1 MTFLRLTTL
10 PRRHRLSA
18 AALAL
23 SFAVPF
29 TVTFDRAGTGAVT
42 APASPASARPA
53 SVASSTRPAAARPA
67 LAAAASIADARG
79 DMKDGSIETFA
90 GPTIDGDPASGLD
103 LTSFDPTIGR
113 PFATTDDGAIV
124 FVARNQIFRIG
135 TDAVVHRLG
144 GTGIP
149 VDSGDDGPAVAA
161 GFVDIRHLDLDAAGN
176 VVVTQVR
183 SAVEPAYGP
192 STVRLRRIDIAAGT
206 VTTIAEIE
214 RRACPASV
222 LATVPTCVVKDA
234 RWGRDGSVYLQLGTT
249 NDPTA
254 SPSPID
260 ELDRVA
266 VLRPGATAPTLL
278 AGNGTPFCPS
288 APSTGT
294 ATDVAFC
301 GFDVAPGDSGEL
313 YAIQPGPAEA
323 NRRIVKI
330 GTDGEVSPVAGKA
343 DGSTGDGVAA
353 LTARL
358 DDAHDLQVTSAG
370 ALFFAVSDGS
380 ACCTIRRISGG
391 TVDTVAGAGSSTD
404 NGVPTKT
411 SVASAEFAVSR
422 GGGRLAELVAI
433 GAPARKVFRSAGV
446 GGTVRTVTGRTA
458 FSGVLPRPAGVLCAP
473 GCGEWSDSIAIGPDD
488 SVFVRTGTDL
498 VRIDPDGNV
507 TRALPN
513 GLRISVYSAFTTAPD
528 GTLFYIEPDPQ
539 SDTPLGGV
547 LAALHPDGSVQRGVL
562 LNSAHKSGALA
573 ADGDGNV
580 YQIVGD
586 TVVKYVDVNG
596 FFQYDGKVA
605 GGASC
610 DSPTAACAGADG
622 QPAAE
627 VPLFGPTDI
636 EVDSA
641 GRLHIVE
648 TDGAMVRRVEANG
661 TIRRIA
667 GTGVPGTSGDGG
679 QARVAK
685 LERPTGI
692 SVGPFDWIYVADAA
706 GSVVRRIKPSGLITT
721 VAGNGTATGSTRA
734 GTAVKDSLVA
744 PIRLAV
750 DSGLY
755 TYVLDAGS
763 SSVRRIA
770 PGQDPDVLP
779 TPSISQDS
787 HFVAV
792 PPTRILDTRSN
803 LGGKGPLAAKGQLSL
818 TVTGAHGDAVEVP
831 AEATAVAMN
840 VTITEAAA
848 PGFVQVFPTDDAEV
862 GDSSNLNVERRGQT
876 LPNLVITRIGTKGT
890 VTFYT
895 QGGGQLVA
903 DLVGYFVPVPG
914 PVADGRYNAL
924 TPTRILDTRSG
935 LGQDAAHKPAAR
947 ESVALAV
954 LGAGG
959 VPADGVSAVV
969 MNVTATEATAPGFVQ
984 VIPTGGATALGAS
997 SNLNVTAAGQT
1008 IPNLVIVPVG
1018 ADGTVTL
1025 YTQNGT
1031 HLVADVAGW
1040 FTDDTADP
1048 SETGQFVATTPQ
1060 RLTDT
1065 RGSDGKG
1072 VRPAAAASVVV
1083 EPIRLTKAVLGAPD
1097 GQVSAV
1103 FANITA
1109 TEAAAAGY
1117 VQGFPTG
1124 QAEPGS
1130 SSNLNLERRDQT
1142 IANAAVLTLGNGDAF
1157 TLFTQNGTHL
1167 VADMAGWF
1175 KK

>member
-53 SVASSTRPAAARPA
+53 SDASILPTV
-67 LAAAASIADARG
+67 AAASVADARA
-79 DMKDGSIETFA
+79 DMDDGAIETFA

-103 LTSFDPTIGR
+103 LSSFDPTIGR

-135 TDAVVHRLG
+135 TDAVVHRVG
-144 GTGIP
+144 GTGLP
-149 VDSGDDGPAVAA
+149 VDSGDGGQAVAA

-183 SAVEPAYGP
+183 AAVEPAYGP
-192 STVRLRRIDIAAGT
+192 AAVRVRRIDIAAGT
-206 VTTIAEIE
+206 VTTIAEIG

-222 LATVPTCVVKDA
+222 LATAPTCVVKDA

-249 NDPTA
+249 NDPTV

-260 ELDRVA
+260 ELDRMA
-266 VLRPGATAPTLL
+266 VLRPGATTPTLL

-294 ATDVAFC
+294 ATNIAFC
-301 GFDVAPGDSGEL
+301 GFDVAPGDGGEL

-330 GTDGEVSPVAGKA
+330 GADGEVSPVAGKA

-391 TVDTVAGAGSSTD
+391 TVDTVAGAGSSSD

-507 TRALPN
+507 ARALPN

-528 GTLFYIEPDPQ
+528 GTLFYVEPDPQ
-539 SDTPLGGV
+539 SDTPFGGV

-636 EVDSA
+636 DVDSA

-692 SVGPFDWIYVADAA
+692 SVGPFDWIYIADAA
-706 GSVVRRIKPSGLITT
+706 GSVVRRIKPNGLINT
-721 VAGNGTATGSTRA
+721 VAGDGTATG
-734 GTAVKDSLVA
+734 TARVGSAIANTLVA
-744 PIRLAV
+744 PVRVAV
-750 DSGLY
+750 DSQLF

-763 SSVRRIA
+763 ASVRRVA
-770 PGQDPDVLP
+770 PGQFIAVGD
-779 TPSISQDS
+779 TPAISSDS
-787 HFVAV
+787 RYVPVA
-792 PPTRILDTRSN
+792 PTRILDTRSSV
-803 LGGKGPLAAKGQLSL
+803 GGKGPVAAKGQLEL
-818 TVTGAHGDAVEVP
+818 LVTGAHGDAVEVP
-831 AEATAVAMN
+831 TDATAVVMN

-848 PGFVQVFPTDDAEV
+848 PGFVQVFPTKGANV
-862 GDSSNLNVERRGQT
+862 GDSSNLNVERAGQT
-876 LPNLVITRIGTKGT
+876 LPNLVVSRVGTGGK
-890 VTFYT
+890 VTLYT

-903 DLVGYFVPVPG
+903 DLVGYFVPVQG
-914 PVADGRYNAL
+914 PVSDGRYNAL
-924 TPTRILDTRSG
+924 APTRVLDTRSG
-935 LGQDAAHKPAAR
+935 VGQDSAHKAAAR
-947 ESVALAV
+947 EAVPLAL
-954 LGAGG
+954 LGVGG
-959 VPADGVSAVV
+959 VPAAGVSAVV
-969 MNVTATEATAPGFVQ
+969 LNVTVTEATAPGYVQ
-984 VIPTGGATALGAS
+984 VIPTDGGTALGAS
-997 SNLNVTAAGQT
+997 SNLNVTATGQT
-1008 IPNLVIVPVG
+1008 IANLAIVPVG

-1025 YTQNGT
+1025 YTQSGA
-1031 HLVADVAGW
+1031 HLVTDVAGW
-1040 FTDDTADP
+1040 FTDGTADP
-1048 SETGQFVATTPQ
+1048 DETGQFVPTKPV
-1060 RLTDT
+1060 RLRDT
-1065 RGSDGKG
+1065 RGQDGKG
-1072 VRPAAAASVVV
+1072 TRPAGGASVVV
-1083 EPIRLTKAVLGAPD
+1083 EPITVAGSTLGMNP
-1097 GQVSAV
+1097 GLVSAV

-1109 TEAAAAGY
+1109 TEAATPGY

-1124 QAEPGS
+1124 RAEPGS

-1157 TLFTQNGTHL
+1157 TLYTQNGTHL